1 MNREGFGFCHLG
13 FGELIQGIS
22 SKGPF
27 LVNFPID
34 SFSCAEV
41 KKKESLNS
49 GITIFN
55 GQNFYKSKKAI
66 NNFLRYLNIKNISLE
81 FKIHRDLP
89 TGCGLSSSTA
99 DLIASIRA
107 TANLL
112 NLSQPSPDLITNL
125 IKEIEPNDGLQY
137 PGISFYDHINS
148 RRFESL
154 PFLSKPIFIVS
165 IFSGNKI
172 DTIEFNKKINYSLI
186 KKYIER
192 YDYLITEVCNSIKNN
207 DHQLL
212 FYLSTQSTILWDEFL
227 PNKNLKEILNFSRQ
241 TKSLGLIN
249 SHSGNLI
256 GFCYPIE
263 MKNNIKLIEDFTN
276 YFKQVPLCHT
286 SIVSKDSH
294 NNLEL
299 KSKKHN
305 EIK

>member
-1 MNREGFGFCHLG
+1 MNQEGSGFCQLG
-13 FGELIQGIS
+13 FGELIQGFS

-27 LVNFPID
+27 LVNFPIE

-41 KKKESLNS
+41 KIKNNHDA
-49 GITIFN
+49 GISVSN
-55 GQNFYKSKKAI
+55 KQNYFKSQEAI
-66 NNFLRYLNIKNISLE
+66 QNYLNFINQENISLE
-81 FKIHRDLP
+81 FKIHRNLP

-107 TANLL
+107 TANAL
-112 NLSQPSPDLITNL
+112 NLNEPSPDQITNL
-125 IKEIEPNDGLQY
+125 IKEIEPNDGLHY
-137 PGISFYDHINS
+137 PGISIYDHINS
-148 RRFESL
+148 VKHQTL
-154 PFLSKPIFIVS
+154 PFLSKQIFIVS

-172 DTIEFNKKINYSLI
+172 DTVEFNKRINYNHI
-186 KKYIER
+186 KKFIER
-192 YDYLITEVCNSIKNN
+192 YDYLISEVSNAIRSN

-227 PNKNLKEILNFSRQ
+227 PNKNLKEILNFSQQ

-263 MKNNIKLIEDFTN
+263 MKNNLSLIKDFTN

-286 SIVSKDSH
+286 SISSQDNINKTVFYPQK
-294 NNLEL
+294 N
-299 KSKKHN
+299 N

>member
-1 MNREGFGFCHLG
+1 MNQEGSGFCQLG
-13 FGELIQGIS
+13 FGELIQGFS

-27 LVNFPID
+27 LVNFPIE

-41 KKKESLNS
+41 KIKNNHDA
-49 GITIFN
+49 GISVSN
-55 GQNFYKSKKAI
+55 KQNYFKSQEAI
-66 NNFLRYLNIKNISLE
+66 QNYLNFINQENISLE
-81 FKIHRDLP
+81 FKIHRNLP

-107 TANLL
+107 TANAL
-112 NLSQPSPDLITNL
+112 NLNEPSPDQITNL
-125 IKEIEPNDGLQY
+125 IKEIEPNDGLHY
-137 PGISFYDHINS
+137 PGISIYDHINS
-148 RRFESL
+148 VKHQTL
-154 PFLSKPIFIVS
+154 PFLSKQIFIVS

-172 DTIEFNKKINYSLI
+172 DTVEFNKCINYNHI
-186 KKYIER
+186 KKFIER
-192 YDYLITEVCNSIKNN
+192 YDYLISEVSNAIRSN

-227 PNKNLKEILNFSRQ
+227 PNKNLKEILNFSQQ

-263 MKNNIKLIEDFTN
+263 MKNNLSLIKDFTN

-286 SIVSKDSH
+286 SISSQDNINKTVFYPQK
-294 NNLEL
+294 N
-299 KSKKHN
+299 N